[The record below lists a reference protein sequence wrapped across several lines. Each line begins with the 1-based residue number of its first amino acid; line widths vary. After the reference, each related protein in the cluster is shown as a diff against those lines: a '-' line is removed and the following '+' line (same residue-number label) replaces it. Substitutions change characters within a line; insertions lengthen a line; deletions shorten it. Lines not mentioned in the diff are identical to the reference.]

1 MSGIIKLLPDHI
13 SNQIAAGEVIQRPAS
28 AVKELMEN
36 SIDAGSSA
44 IKLIIKDAGKAFIQ
58 VIDNGSGMGETD
70 ARLCFEKHATSKIR
84 DIHDLFAIKTMGFR
98 GEAMASIAAIAQ
110 VEMKTK
116 LSGEDLGTQL
126 IIEGSEVISQ
136 SPCPCENGTQISV
149 KNLFYNVPARR
160 NFLKSNP
167 VEIRHII
174 DEFLRIAI
182 AYPAIS
188 FSLYNN
194 DYELYHLKTGNLR
207 QRIVAVFGENYNTK
221 IVPIEE
227 KSDNVQVYGFIGK
240 PDLTK
245 KTRGEQYIFVNKRFI
260 KSQYLNHAIINA
272 YSEMISKDSF
282 PFYTLFIDID
292 PSLIDINVH
301 PTKQEIKFEDDRL
314 VYTFINAG
322 VRHSLAKYSIAPTLD
337 FEQEASINNWD
348 AFTKTNTL
356 SNESIIDK
364 IQNRN
369 YSPAPPDNIR
379 QKNNLNNWE
388 ELYKIAA
395 SQNAIENINQSSTH
409 LLGTEEDN
417 STNHGSHHFQIHQR
431 YIVSQ
436 IKSGFI
442 LVDQAA
448 AHERIL
454 YEKFLRSLAQNKAI
468 SQKQLFPVNL
478 EFSTQDVEI
487 LKELTID
494 INSLG
499 FDLQYFGG
507 NSFVLHSL
515 PADFYLVNEKKVI
528 EELLEQYKSNLQITK
543 INKRDALA
551 RSLARSSS
559 IKAGKFLNSQ
569 EMNTLVDE
577 LFSCEN
583 PYTTASGQATF
594 ISFDFDS
601 LNAEFGKQ

>member
-44 IKLIIKDAGKAFIQ
+44 IKLIIKDAGKALIQ

-110 VEMKTK
+110 VEMKTR
-116 LSGEDLGTQL
+116 LSDEDLGTQL
-126 IIEGSEVISQ
+126 IIEGSEVLSQ
-136 SPCPCENGTQISV
+136 TPCQCEIGTQISV

-174 DEFLRIAI
+174 DEFLRIAL

-221 IVPIEE
+221 LVPIEE
-227 KSDNVQVYGFIGK
+227 KSDNVQVYGFVGK

-282 PFYTLFIDID
+282 PFYALFIDID

-314 VYTFINAG
+314 VYTFMNAG
-322 VRHSLAKYSIAPTLD
+322 VRHSLAKYSISPTLD

-348 AFTKTNTL
+348 AFTKTNTA

-369 YSPAPPDNIR
+369 YTSPPADSAR

-388 ELYKIAA
+388 ELYKLAA
-395 SQNAIENINQSSTH
+395 SKNAIENINQSTTN
-409 LLGTEEDN
+409 LLGTEEEN
-417 STNHGSHHFQIHQR
+417 KPHHSSQHFQIHQR

-454 YEKFLRSLAQNKAI
+454 YEKFLLSLAQNKAI
-468 SQKQLFPVNL
+468 SQKQLFPINL

-507 NSFVLHSL
+507 NTFVLHSL
-515 PADFYLVNEKKVI
+515 PADFFLVNEKKVI

-569 EMNTLVDE
+569 EMNSIIDE

>member
-44 IKLIIKDAGKAFIQ
+44 IKLIIKDAGKALIQ

-110 VEMKTK
+110 VEMKTR
-116 LSGEDLGTQL
+116 LSDEDLGTQL
-126 IIEGSEVISQ
+126 IIEGSEVLSQ
-136 SPCPCENGTQISV
+136 SPCQCEYGTQISV

-174 DEFLRIAI
+174 DEFLRIAL

-221 IVPIEE
+221 LVPIEE
-227 KSDNVQVYGFIGK
+227 KSDNVQVYGFVGK

-282 PFYTLFIDID
+282 PFYALFIDID

-314 VYTFINAG
+314 VYTFMNAG
-322 VRHSLAKYSIAPTLD
+322 VRHSLAKYSISPTLD

-348 AFTKTNTL
+348 AFTKTNTS

-369 YSPAPPDNIR
+369 YSPPSPDHGR

-395 SQNAIENINQSSTH
+395 AQNATENINQSTTP
-409 LLGTEEDN
+409 LLGTEEEN
-417 STNHGSHHFQIHQR
+417 RPHHSSQHFQIHQR

-454 YEKFLRSLAQNKAI
+454 YEKFLLSLAQNKAI

-487 LKELTID
+487 LKELTAD

-507 NSFVLHSL
+507 NTFVLHSL
-515 PADFYLVNEKKVI
+515 PADFHLINEKKVI

-559 IKAGKFLNSQ
+559 IKEGKLLNSQ
-569 EMNTLVDE
+569 EMNAILDE

-583 PYTTASGQATF
+583 PYTTASGKATF

>member
-44 IKLIIKDAGKAFIQ
+44 IKLIIKDAGKALIQ

-110 VEMKTK
+110 VEMKTR
-116 LSGEDLGTQL
+116 LSDEDLGIQL
-126 IIEGSEVISQ
+126 IIEGSEVLSQ
-136 SPCPCENGTQISV
+136 TPCQCEIGTHISV

-174 DEFLRIAI
+174 DEFLRIAL

-221 IVPIEE
+221 LVPIEE
-227 KSDNVQVYGFIGK
+227 KSDNVQVYGFVGK

-282 PFYTLFIDID
+282 PFYALFIDID

-314 VYTFINAG
+314 VYTFMNAG
-322 VRHSLAKYSIAPTLD
+322 VRHSLAKYSISPTLD

-348 AFTKTNTL
+348 AFTKTNTS

-369 YSPAPPDNIR
+369 YTSPPIESTR

-395 SQNAIENINQSSTH
+395 SQNATENINQSATNI
-409 LLGTEEDN
+409 LGTEEEPKPH
-417 STNHGSHHFQIHQR
+417 HGSQHFQIHQR

-454 YEKFLRSLAQNKAI
+454 YEKFLLSLAQNKAI
-468 SQKQLFPVNL
+468 SQKQLFPINL

-487 LKELTID
+487 LKELTAD

-507 NSFVLHSL
+507 NTFVLHSL
-515 PADFYLVNEKKVI
+515 PVDFFLVNEKKVI

-559 IKAGKFLNSQ
+559 IKAGKLLNSQ
-569 EMNTLVDE
+569 EMNSIIDE

-583 PYTTASGQATF
+583 PYKTASGQATF